1 MIPPVKRTATGLKV
15 VIWYKMLC
23 HFTHFTSQWKI
34 QMFRRVNYYP
44 LLFLRKVSIHPSF
57 NEWQIHRFRTSLSS
71 LGYPWAYGEKG
82 NEGEEVHVQG
92 QPEKIRPLSDL
103 WPCTSYV
110 TASTFSVLPRQ
121 RPCFDVIR
129 LDNWGDVVDL
139 ARKHGNHRWDLN
151 TTGSSGFRALP
162 CHACCGYFGL
172 AFSQVWHGIITTR
185 VKELV
190 PTSAHSQKRI
200 PGSRPYAPLARYDF

>member
-1 MIPPVKRTATGLKV
+1 MKEK
-15 VIWYKMLC
+15 K
-23 HFTHFTSQWKI
+23 FTFKDS
-34 QMFRRVNYYP
+34 
-44 LLFLRKVSIHPSF
+44 LRKFDRSAICDP
-57 NEWQIHRFRTSLSS
+57 
-71 LGYPWAYGEKG
+71 
-82 NEGEEVHVQG
+82 VH
-92 QPEKIRPLSDL
+92 L
-103 WPCTSYV
+103 V

-172 AFSQVWHGIITTR
+172 AFSQV
-185 VKELV
+185 
-190 PTSAHSQKRI
+190 
-200 PGSRPYAPLARYDF
+200 